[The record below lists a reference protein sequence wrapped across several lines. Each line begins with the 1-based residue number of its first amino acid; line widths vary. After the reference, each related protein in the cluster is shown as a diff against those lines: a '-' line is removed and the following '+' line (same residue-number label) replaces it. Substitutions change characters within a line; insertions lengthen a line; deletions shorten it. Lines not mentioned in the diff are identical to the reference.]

1 MTVNPVNPSTARPL
15 EGVKIVDFM
24 WAMAGPAASRVLA
37 DYGAEIIRV
46 ESANKIDAVRTLQP
60 FRDDVTDPELS
71 GIWNNMNA
79 GKQGLALDMSK
90 PGAIDVIWDLFD
102 WADVI
107 MESFS
112 PRAMAAWGIDY
123 EQVRQRRPDI
133 IMTSSCL
140 MGQTGPLSM
149 LAGFGTM
156 AAAISGFFYPVGWTD
171 RAPAGPFG
179 AYTDYTSPRW
189 LVAAVMAA
197 LEHKRATGQ
206 GQYIDLSQA
215 ESALHLLAPGL
226 LDRSVNGRIWE
237 RDGNRDLV
245 FAPQGVYRCVGDDN
259 WVAVAC
265 TSDEAWATLAERDR
279 PGRPGRPHPGRAPH
293 PPRRARHRH
302 RRLDRHPGLHGRHA
316 PAAGQGGA
324 GPCGGERPR
333 VPGRPPDRPPAPL
346 RGGGPRQA
354 GHHIRG
360 GHAVQAVAAL
370 RPPSPTAPR
379 PSASTRSRS

>member
-1 MTVNPVNPSTARPL
+1 
-15 EGVKIVDFM
+15 
-24 WAMAGPAASRVLA
+24 
-37 DYGAEIIRV
+37 
-46 ESANKIDAVRTLQP
+46 
-60 FRDDVTDPELS
+60 
-71 GIWNNMNA
+71 
-79 GKQGLALDMSK
+79 
-90 PGAIDVIWDLFD
+90 
-102 WADVI
+102 
-107 MESFS
+107 
-112 PRAMAAWGIDY
+112 
-123 EQVRQRRPDI
+123 
-133 IMTSSCL
+133 

-245 FAPQGVYRCVGDDN
+245 FAPQGVYRCSGDDN

-265 TSDEAWATLAERDR
+265 TSDEAWAALAGVIGRADLAGLTRAERHARHDELVAFFA
-279 PGRPGRPHPGRAPH
+279 GVDATFHASGST
-293 PPRRARHRH
+293 PRRW
-302 RRLDRHPGLHGRHA
+302 RRRWGLSRRQRWS
-316 PAAGQGGA
+316 AGIGSGLTTMA
-324 GPCGGERPR
+324 TGTSSGP
-333 VPGRPPDRPPAPL
+333 
-346 RGGGPRQA
+346 
-354 GHHIRG
+354 
-360 GHAVQAVAAL
+360 
-370 RPPSPTAPR
+370 
-379 PSASTRSRS
+379 STSSCSSG